1 MPGRLCERA
10 GWGPTTC
17 AGRLRLE
24 LRLFSLTRVLLSV
37 LQRQLLVVRRLRR
50 LVLLVLIKSMKTFS
64 LVVMLVVIVL
74 ALGFGGVARTAVA
87 STDTWEVD
95 CQLTQAQLALGDEGA
110 AALIY
115 AWNPQ
120 WV

>member
-1 MPGRLCERA
+1 
-10 GWGPTTC
+10 
-17 AGRLRLE
+17 
-24 LRLFSLTRVLLSV
+24 
-37 LQRQLLVVRRLRR
+37 
-50 LVLLVLIKSMKTFS
+50 MKTFS

-120 WV
+120 WVGTPGAPDAYITPTLSEYLAWYGFIC